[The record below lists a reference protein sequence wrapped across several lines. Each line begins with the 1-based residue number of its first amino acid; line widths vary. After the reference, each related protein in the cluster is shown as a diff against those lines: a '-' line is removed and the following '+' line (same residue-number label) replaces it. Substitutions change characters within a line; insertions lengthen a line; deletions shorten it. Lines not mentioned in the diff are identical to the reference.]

1 MKGAIPSVVVAAAL
15 LVWGVASAQ
24 NPPVENVGKRH
35 PNLEAA
41 QHLIEQAF
49 QKISDA
55 QRANEWD
62 KGGHAQKAKELLDE
76 ASKQIKKAA
85 TAANN

>member
-1 MKGAIPSVVVAAAL
+1 MKGVISSVIVAAVL
-15 LVWGVASAQ
+15 LVSGVASAQ
-24 NPPVENVGKRH
+24 NPVENVGKKH

-55 QRANEWD
+55 QRANEFD
-62 KGGHAQKAKELLDE
+62 MGGHAQKAKQLLDE
-76 ASKQIKKAA
+76 ASNEIKAAA
-85 TAANN
+85 TAANK

>member
-1 MKGAIPSVVVAAAL
+1 MKGVISSMVLAAAL
-15 LVWGVASAQ
+15 LVSGVANAQ
-24 NPPVENVGKRH
+24 NPAENVGKRH

>member
-1 MKGAIPSVVVAAAL
+1 MKGVTSSVVVAAAL
-15 LVWGVASAQ
+15 LVSSVASAQ
-24 NPPVENVGKRH
+24 QPVENVGKRH

-55 QRANEWD
+55 QRANEFD
-62 KGGHAQKAKELLDE
+62 MGGHAQKAKQLLDE
-76 ASKQIKKAA
+76 ASNEIKAAA
-85 TAANN
+85 TAANK

>member
-1 MKGAIPSVVVAAAL
+1 MKGVISSVVVAAAL
-15 LVWGVASAQ
+15 LVSGVASAQ

-49 QKISDA
+49 KKISDA
-55 QRANEWD
+55 QRANEFD
-62 KGGHAQKAKELLDE
+62 MGGHALKAKELLDE

-85 TAANN
+85 TAVNK